1 MTRWNKS
8 VMQESGIDI
17 KIFEPHSSRSA
28 SAVATTSA
36 GVAINDIL
44 KQRN

>member
-1 MTRWNKS
+1 MARWTKS

-17 KIFEPHSSRSA
+17 KIFEPHSSRLA
-28 SAVATTSA
+28 SVATTSA